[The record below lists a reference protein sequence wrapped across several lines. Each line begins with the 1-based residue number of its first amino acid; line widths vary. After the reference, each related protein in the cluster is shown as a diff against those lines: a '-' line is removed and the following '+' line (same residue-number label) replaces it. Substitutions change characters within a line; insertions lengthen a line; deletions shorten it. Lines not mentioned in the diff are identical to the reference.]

1 MNIYSNFSL
10 GERSI
15 KEFARVLLPELG
27 ESDVYGEFLESE
39 SEIRLTLKIDG
50 VEKSFTYRNL
60 ESKIDDV
67 KIIIFKTALLKFCE
81 KTLPWGGLIGVRPTK
96 VVKRLRS
103 VGYLYNEIVEI
114 LQEIYLVTLEKAE
127 LLISVYQ
134 KELEL
139 MNSEATSIYIGIPF
153 CPTKC
158 RYCSFA
164 SFEIGGPVGERYY
177 RGFVDTLLEEI
188 ELTGKLVKDR
198 EMRIESIYIGGGT
211 PSTLRE
217 EDLEKVLKAVD
228 TYIDKKHLRE
238 YTFEAGREDSITD
251 KKLEIAR
258 SYGVDR
264 VSLNPQTFNNDTLLK
279 INRKMDIVS
288 FDRCYHKMK
297 ELGFIINMDVI
308 LGLPGES
315 DREIVN
321 TLNTLEKYDI
331 ENLTIHSLALKKAS
345 VLFKDEN
352 TEVSRVS
359 REIVEAKVAD
369 LLKTKEMHPYY
380 IYRQKNSADWG
391 ENVGFAKI
399 GYESLFNMEMIEE
412 NQNTIGIGGGAISK
426 RVSRN
431 HESRD
436 EIERLVNPKEP
447 ATYIREMKERFHEK
461 VKLFS

>member
-1 MNIYSNFSL
+1 MNIYSNFPL

-15 KEFARVLLPELG
+15 KEFARVLLPELQDK
-27 ESDVYGEFLESE
+27 DVYGEFSQTAE
-39 SEIRLTLKIDG
+39 EITLKLRIDG
-50 VEKSFTYRNL
+50 VEKKFIYQNL

-103 VGYLYNEIVEI
+103 VGYQYSEISDI
-114 LQEIYLVTLEKAE
+114 LQKVYLVTLEKAE
-127 LLISVYQ
+127 LLIKIYQ

-164 SFEIGGPVGERYY
+164 SYEIGGPVGERYY
-177 RGFVDTLLEEI
+177 AGFVDTLLREI
-188 ELTGKLVKDR
+188 ELTGKLVKDKN
-198 EMRIESIYIGGGT
+198 MRIESIYIGGGT

-217 EDLEKVLKAVD
+217 KDLERVLQAVN
-228 TYIDKKHLRE
+228 THIDRTHLRE
-238 YTFEAGREDSITD
+238 YTFEAGREDSITEE
-251 KKLEIAR
+251 KLEIAKK
-258 SYGVDR
+258 YGIDR
-264 VSLNPQTFNNDTLLK
+264 MSLNPQTFNEGTLEK
-279 INRKMDIVS
+279 INRKMDLEN

-297 ELGFIINMDVI
+297 ELGFIINMDII

-315 DREIVN
+315 DREIVE
-321 TLNTLEKYDI
+321 TLNMIEQYDI
-331 ENLTIHSLALKKAS
+331 ENLTVHSLALKKAS

-352 TEVSRVS
+352 TEVNSIS
-359 REIVEAKVAD
+359 RETVEERVNQ
-369 LLKTKEMHPYY
+369 LLERRGMHPYY

-391 ENVGFAKI
+391 EYVGFAKT

-426 RVSRN
+426 RISRD

-436 EIERLVNPKEP
+436 EIERLVNPKDP
-447 ATYIREMKERFHEK
+447 ATYIREMEERFHEK